1 MKIPTKITKISGIN
15 VDSKIVLMETL
26 TLPKENILIP

>member
-1 MKIPTKITKISGIN
+1 MENPTKVTRISGIS
-15 VDSKIVLMETL
+15 VDSTMGLIEIL

>member
-1 MKIPTKITKISGIN
+1 MKKPTKVTRISGIN
-15 VDSKIVLMETL
+15 VDSKMVFIETL